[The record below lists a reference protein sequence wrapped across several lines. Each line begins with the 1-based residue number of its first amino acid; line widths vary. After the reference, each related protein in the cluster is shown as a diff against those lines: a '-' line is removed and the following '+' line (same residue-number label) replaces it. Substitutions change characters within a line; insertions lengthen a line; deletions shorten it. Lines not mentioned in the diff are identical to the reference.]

1 MGDDINI
8 PRGYLQQNAKL
19 NAETTCMLL
28 KTDSWKASITAK
40 DLAGLQL
47 FQTSSKILDTIRVA
61 VSKNPAAILA
71 AMCELL
77 QEKGKAAHYLRAAEY
92 ALAHRDVIDQPA
104 LSELNRLAAAAKADK
119 ANVELRELEIT
130 GRQRMTRTIN
140 HALYTFDGLCVESIV
155 RANQADRLAAQA
167 NVLTEKNIL
176 HLIDAAQEANST
188 DCLIWLM
195 NYKNEHFPSAVDD
208 LEL

>member
-1 MGDDINI
+1 MIDSIYFRNIWGDDINI
-8 PRGYLQQNAKL
+8 PRGYLQQTAKL

-28 KTDSWKASITAK
+28 KTDSSKASITAK

-92 ALAHRDVIDQPA
+92 ALAHRDVIDKSA

-119 ANVELRELEIT
+119 ANVELRELKIT

-140 HALYTFDGLCVESIV
+140 HARGVRRQGKPGGQARGAGKRADGKEHIPPDRRCAGGQQHGLPDL
-155 RANQADRLAAQA
+155 ADEL
-167 NVLTEKNIL
+167 
-176 HLIDAAQEANST
+176 QE
-188 DCLIWLM
+188 
-195 NYKNEHFPSAVDD
+195 
-208 LEL
+208 

>member
-1 MGDDINI
+1 
-8 PRGYLQQNAKL
+8 
-19 NAETTCMLL
+19 
-28 KTDSWKASITAK
+28 
-40 DLAGLQL
+40 
-47 FQTSSKILDTIRVA
+47 
-61 VSKNPAAILA
+61 
-71 AMCELL
+71 MCELL

-119 ANVELRELEIT
+119 ANVELRELKIT

-195 NYKNEHFPSAVDD
+195 NYKNEYFPSAVDD

>member
-47 FQTSSKILDTIRVA
+47 FQTSSKILDAIRVA

-71 AMCELL
+71 VP

-92 ALAHRDVIDQPA
+92 ALAHRDVMA
-104 LSELNRLAAAAKADK
+104 S
-119 ANVELRELEIT
+119 LR
-130 GRQRMTRTIN
+130 R
-140 HALYTFDGLCVESIV
+140 S
-155 RANQADRLAAQA
+155 
-167 NVLTEKNIL
+167 
-176 HLIDAAQEANST
+176 
-188 DCLIWLM
+188 
-195 NYKNEHFPSAVDD
+195 SA
-208 LEL
+208 

>member
-1 MGDDINI
+1 MLFPVDQRLNEVLDVDDALFLRVRADDRLDLLPQHMGDDINI
-8 PRGYLQQNAKL
+8 PRGYLQQTAKL
-19 NAETTCMLL
+19 NAETNCMLL

-61 VSKNPAAILA
+61 VSKSPA
-71 AMCELL
+71 
-77 QEKGKAAHYLRAAEY
+77 
-92 ALAHRDVIDQPA
+92 VI
-104 LSELNRLAAAAKADK
+104 LAAAAKADK
-119 ANVELRELEIT
+119 ANVELRELKIT
-130 GRQRMTRTIN
+130 GRQRIKRTIN

-155 RANQADRLAAQA
+155 RANQADRLAAQT

-195 NYKNEHFPSAVDD
+195 NYKNQHFPSAVDD